1 MTMNNTL
8 NSLRRS
14 WFTLRTTVGR
24 WPLHRKIGIFVAI
37 VAVAGLVWID
47 YTNSHNTDATAPTQA
62 SSASA
67 TPTDTEDSPAE
78 DDTAAGTAGTNQAP
92 GNGTVPV
99 PDASADAA
107 RSTAERFA
115 TNFGSPNANFDDWYA
130 RISPDISLQ
139 LREQYRLT
147 DIRNV
152 AQNTVKTVTGPLNQ
166 LPGTMAFDITYS
178 DASRMEVRVEMGVE
192 GWQVINVLPL
202 QDNPAPTPAPV
213 AAPAS
218 APTGQ

>member
-1 MTMNNTL
+1 MTMNNAM

-14 WFTLRTTVGR
+14 WFTFRTTVGR
-24 WPLHRKIGIFVAI
+24 WPMHRKIGVIVAI
-37 VAVAGLVWID
+37 AAVAGLVWID
-47 YTNSHNTDATAPTQA
+47 YTNSHNTDPAAPTQA
-62 SSASA
+62 SASA
-67 TPTDTEDSPAE
+67 TPTDTEDTTDQ
-78 DDTAAGTAGTNQAP
+78 DDTAAGTYQVP

-99 PDASADAA
+99 PDASVDAA

-115 TNFGSPNANFDDWYA
+115 TNFGSPNGNFDDWYA

-152 AQNTVKTVTGPLNQ
+152 AQNTIKTLTGPLNQ
-166 LPGTMAFDITYS
+166 LPGTMAFDVTYS
-178 DASRMEVRVEMGVE
+178 DSSRMEVRVEMGVE

-202 QDNPAPTPAPV
+202 QDNPAPAPAPV
-213 AAPAS
+213 IAPAP